1 MEIMMQCPF
10 CGKTH
15 SVNVEFDAWLDYMDG
30 ELVQNAFPNLSPTER
45 EQIISNLCPSCQD
58 SIFGEVGAEEDEEED
73 YREDDYDFPW
83 DYDDEP
89 SYDLDEGFDPYMG
102 EYTFDC

>member
-10 CGKTH
+10 CGKNH

-30 ELVQNAFPNLSPTER
+30 ELAQNAFPDLSPTER
-45 EQIISNLCPSCQD
+45 EQIISHICPSCQD
-58 SIFGEVGAEEDEEED
+58 SIFGNEEEED
-73 YREDDYDFPW
+73 YDSPW

>member
-30 ELVQNAFPNLSPTER
+30 ELAQNAFPDLSPTER

-58 SIFGEVGAEEDEEED
+58 SIFGEVGAEEEED
-73 YREDDYDFPW
+73 EDY
-83 DYDDEP
+83 YDDEP
-89 SYDLDEGFDPYMG
+89 SYDLDEGFDPYLG